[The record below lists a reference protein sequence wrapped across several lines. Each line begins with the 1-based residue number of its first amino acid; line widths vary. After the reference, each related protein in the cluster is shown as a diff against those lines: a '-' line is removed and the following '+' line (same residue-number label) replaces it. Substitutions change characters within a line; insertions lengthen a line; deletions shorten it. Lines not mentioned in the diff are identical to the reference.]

1 MNIVKKIMIYLA
13 ILGLPAV
20 ALAAEKQKL
29 PGPGTAQTASSQ
41 RIIRNGDTLNINV
54 WQHKD
59 LSMTAI
65 VDEGG
70 NIEYLFAGL
79 IPVAGKTIAEV
90 KEILRKGISEN
101 YIADPKIDIVLDRKS
116 LTFFAAGEVQR
127 PGTYEFRPGM
137 TALEAIAL
145 AGGFTDYASRRVRVV
160 RRDVNGKE
168 KELKINTKKLL
179 RATDKR
185 DQSSL
190 QVDDIIVV
198 DRAWW

>member
-1 MNIVKKIMIYLA
+1 MKIIKKMIVCFMV
-13 ILGLPAV
+13 LGV
-20 ALAAEKQKL
+20 SVSSMAAEKEK
-29 PGPGTAQTASSQ
+29 PMPTAKAEASSSQ
-41 RIIRNGDTLNINV
+41 RIIRNGDALNINV

-65 VDEGG
+65 VDEAG

-79 IPVAGKTIAEV
+79 LPVAGKTIAEV

-116 LTFFAAGEVQR
+116 LTIFAAGEIQR

-137 TALEAIAL
+137 TVLEAIAL
-145 AGGFTDYASRRVRVV
+145 AGGFTDYASRRVRII
-160 RRDVNGKE
+160 RRDEQGKE
-168 KELKINTKKLL
+168 KELKINTSKLL

-185 DQSSL
+185 EQSQL
-190 QVDDIIVV
+190 RVDDIVVV